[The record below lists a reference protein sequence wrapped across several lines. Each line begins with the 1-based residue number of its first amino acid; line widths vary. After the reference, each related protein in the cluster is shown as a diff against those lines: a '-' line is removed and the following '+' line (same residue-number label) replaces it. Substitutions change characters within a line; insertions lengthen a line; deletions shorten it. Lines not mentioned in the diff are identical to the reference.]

1 MPVFSYRARGS
12 HGDAID
18 GTIEANG
25 TDTAA
30 ARLIES
36 GLTPI
41 DIQPYVEKD
50 SIAGDLGLLL
60 FSKIENEDLIQ
71 FCRQMHSLLRAGV
84 PVFRAVTGL
93 ATASGS
99 AMLKSTLHE
108 VMDALESGR
117 PLSEA
122 LARHPRIFSEFF
134 VSLVRVGETTGN
146 LEEIFRQLAFYL
158 DRDHATRAKIKSA
171 LRYPCIVL
179 AAIGVALAVMTI
191 WVIPSFSNLFDSFG
205 SELPLPTRVLMLV
218 SEFMVTYWLALL
230 AAFSLLFYG
239 IGYHVRTDVGRY
251 QWDKM
256 KLRLPL
262 VGSVVHKA
270 SLARF
275 SRLFSIS
282 IDAGVPLTASLAV
295 VGHAL
300 NNSFLEERVLGIR
313 AGVEQ
318 GKSLSLTAT
327 NSGVFD
333 PLVLQMLS
341 VGEESGTT
349 SELLLEIADYYD
361 REVDY
366 ATDRLGAA
374 IEPVLTVVI
383 GGMLAVMAAGIFLP
397 MWDLAS
403 VALR

>member
-1 MPVFSYRARGS
+1 
-12 HGDAID
+12 
-18 GTIEANG
+18 
-25 TDTAA
+25 
-30 ARLIES
+30 
-36 GLTPI
+36 
-41 DIQPYVEKD
+41 
-50 SIAGDLGLLL
+50 
-60 FSKIENEDLIQ
+60 
-71 FCRQMHSLLRAGV
+71 
-84 PVFRAVTGL
+84 
-93 ATASGS
+93 
-99 AMLKSTLHE
+99 
-108 VMDALESGR
+108 
-117 PLSEA
+117 
-122 LARHPRIFSEFF
+122 
-134 VSLVRVGETTGN
+134 VRVGETTGN

-218 SEFMVTYWLALL
+218 SAFMVTWWPALL
-230 AAFSLLFYG
+230 GALALLFYG
-239 IGYHVRTDVGRY
+239 IGHYVRTDAGRY
-251 QWDKM
+251 RWDKA

-262 VGSVVHKA
+262 VGGVIHKA

-282 IDAGVPLTASLAV
+282 IDAGVPLTTSLAV

-300 NNSFLEERVLGIR
+300 NNRFLEERVLGIR
-313 AGVEQ
+313 GGVEQ

-327 NSGVFD
+327 DSGVFD
-333 PLVLQMLS
+333 LLVLQMLT

-349 SELLLEIADYYD
+349 SELLSEVADYYD

-403 VALR
+403 VALH

>member
-25 TDTAA
+25 TDAA
-30 ARLIES
+30 AASLIES

-41 DIQPYVEKD
+41 DIQPYVENE
-50 SIAGDLGLLL
+50 SVAGNLELML

-93 ATASGS
+93 ATASGN

-117 PLSEA
+117 TLSDA
-122 LARHPRIFSEFF
+122 LDRHPKIFSNFF

-218 SEFMVTYWLALL
+218 SAFMVTWWPALLGALALFDL
-230 AAFSLLFYG
+230 AQRGRLQRATVVGGAALGALRPAIIMTAVAPAMQRRPTVLLLRRAG
-239 IGYHVRTDVGRY
+239 AEGAVSVWNMALSSVRTTR
-251 QWDKM
+251 W
-256 KLRLPL
+256 
-262 VGSVVHKA
+262 
-270 SLARF
+270 
-275 SRLFSIS
+275 
-282 IDAGVPLTASLAV
+282 
-295 VGHAL
+295 L
-300 NNSFLEERVLGIR
+300 NDEFI
-313 AGVEQ
+313 
-318 GKSLSLTAT
+318 
-327 NSGVFD
+327 
-333 PLVLQMLS
+333 
-341 VGEESGTT
+341 
-349 SELLLEIADYYD
+349 
-361 REVDY
+361 
-366 ATDRLGAA
+366 
-374 IEPVLTVVI
+374 
-383 GGMLAVMAAGIFLP
+383 
-397 MWDLAS
+397 
-403 VALR
+403 